1 MYAIMYFSV
10 IEMETCADVKTVDLY
25 VQVKDDWVQ
34 RLEDSVREWAAQ
46 IVLALEH
53 LHNHGIICRYALS
66 CGLYQ

>member
-1 MYAIMYFSV
+1 MHV
-10 IEMETCADVKTVDLY
+10 CDLY

-66 CGLYQ
+66 CRLYQ